1 MRTFKVLS
9 TVGPLRNEYI
19 TQDEEYY
26 LVSLSSLTD
35 HAIYK
40 RIKGHAGSFMNI
52 SKFKAALKCGDI
64 IFTD

>member
-19 TQDEEYY
+19 TQDKEYY
-26 LVSLSSLTD
+26 LVSLAD
-35 HAIYK
+35 QAVYK
-40 RIKGHAGSFMNI
+40 GVEGHAGSYMER
-52 SKFKAALKCGDI
+52 SKFKAALKCGAI

>member
-1 MRTFKVLS
+1 MRTFKVLN

-19 TQDEEYY
+19 TKGGDYY
-26 LVSLSSLTD
+26 LVSLAD
-35 HAIYK
+35 HAVYK
-40 RIKGHAGSFMNI
+40 QIVGHASSYMER